1 MASQFIPVFGIFAAI
16 MLGGSALASEKS
28 ASPVITGEVRID
40 VGGFQMNSVLLPAKK
55 GASLPPIVFI
65 HGASTSLYD
74 PMYAF
79 REALEGKATLLFVD
93 RPGHGR
99 SDVGPRANV
108 LPDAQA
114 DAIANLMK
122 KRGIRKAIIVG
133 HSFGGAITAA
143 FALRHRDM
151 VEGLVFLSPALYP
164 WPGGVSWYYDAARAP
179 VAGVLFSTLI
189 APAAGAIAIDGAV
202 KSVFA
207 PNPKPS
213 DYIGKTRAYQAL
225 RPVAFRHNAQE
236 VGGLNAWAKTAS
248 PSFRDIKAP
257 TVIIAGDAD
266 NVVSTEIHSRHLA
279 RDVRGAELIVVHNLG
294 HKSDYV
300 ARDLAIA
307 AIEKIAGK
315 KRNLKSIAK
324 TLEARIANDG
334 K

>member
-1 MASQFIPVFGIFAAI
+1 MASYLVGMCSIVFAM
-16 MLGGSALASEKS
+16 MLGGSALASEKKDS
-28 ASPVITGEVRID
+28 APQSGEIKID
-40 VGGFQMNSVLLPAKK
+40 VGGFKLNSVLMPAKK
-55 GASLPPIVFI
+55 GATLPPIVFI
-65 HGASTSLYD
+65 HGASSSLYD
-74 PMYAF
+74 PMYTF
-79 REALEGKATLLFVD
+79 RDKLEGKATLLFVD

-99 SDVGPRANV
+99 SDVGTKDNI

-114 DAIANLMK
+114 DAIARLMK

-143 FALRHRDM
+143 FAMRHKDM

-164 WPGGVSWYYDAARAP
+164 WPGGVSWYYDAANVP

-189 APAAGAIAIDGAV
+189 APAAGALVIDGAV

-207 PNPKPS
+207 PNPRPS
-213 DYIGKTRAYQAL
+213 DYISRTKAYQTL

-236 VGGLNAWAKTAS
+236 VAGLNAWAKAAS
-248 PSFRDIKAP
+248 AGFRTIKAP

-266 NVVSTEIHSRHLA
+266 KVVSTEIHSRHLA
-279 RDVRGAELIVVHNLG
+279 RDISGAELIVVHNLG

-300 ARDLAIA
+300 ASDLAVA

-315 KRNLKSIAK
+315 KRNLKAIAK
-324 TLEARIANDG
+324 TLEAKIANDG